1 MNRRNFLKTGVAST
15 ISSMATGVSVFSYTD
30 ANAQS
35 DDYKALIYVY
45 MVGGNDGFNCFVPM
59 DEAIYKIYNKSR
71 GGADGVALRRNAGDP
86 GISGDNG
93 LLIPLDGPEHLGMH
107 PSMKPLQSFWNDK
120 SMAIITNVGPL
131 VRPITKTEYA
141 GLVRDGDSSQ
151 IPNQLFDHGGQQNCW
166 HNAMGDPKVQSGWGG
181 RALQNAG
188 KGKSYSFAGDKRW
201 GQAPRVAQLR
211 LSGTALSYDDNA
223 IKQSGVTTTSR
234 LDLIKML
241 VGSATGSTSEFVK
254 AWGEQEK
261 STIDVNETISPL
273 FSGTPAA
280 EIATGFAAARDVAF
294 VRHLRRAA
302 TIISARSKLGGV
314 RDIICVGTGDFDT
327 HSNQLQRHPILLRD
341 MSEALTGFT
350 NTMRLMGLSDK
361 VTVMTASDFGRS
373 LKPNS
378 SNGTDHAWGNC
389 QLVLGGAVRGQK
401 SYGIWPD
408 YALDGADDKGSG
420 PNAKGQFIPTTSVN
434 QYAATVLDWFLPN
447 SQMSSVLPDLANFTV
462 KNLGFMKPGV

>member
-1 MNRRNFLKTGVAST
+1 MNRRKFLRSGIAST
-15 ISSMATGVSVFSYTD
+15 ASLASIASGVSVFSYTD

-35 DDYKALIYVY
+35 ADYKALIYVY
-45 MVGGNDGFNCFVPM
+45 MVGGNDGFNCFVPL
-59 DEAIYKIYNKSR
+59 DEAIYKIYNQSR
-71 GGADGVALRRNAGDP
+71 DGLALRRNDSDKGIAGE
-86 GISGDNG
+86 NG
-93 LLIPLDGPEHLGMH
+93 LLRPLDGPERLGMH
-107 PSMKPLQSFWNDK
+107 PAMAALQEFWTDK
-120 SMAIITNVGPL
+120 SMAIIANVGPL
-131 VRPITKTEYA
+131 VRPITKAEYA
-141 GLVRDGDSSQ
+141 GLVREGDTSQ
-151 IPNQLFDHGGQQNCW
+151 IPSQLFDHGGQQNCW

-188 KGKSYSFAGDKRW
+188 IGKSYSFAGDKRW
-201 GQAPRVAQLR
+201 GQAPRLAQLR
-211 LSGTALSYDDNA
+211 LSGTALTYNDNA
-223 IKQSGVTTTSR
+223 IKQSGVATNSR

-241 VGSATGSTSEFVK
+241 VGSATGSSSEFVR

-261 STIDVNETISPL
+261 GTIDVNETISPL
-273 FSGTPAA
+273 FSGAIPA
-280 EIATGFAAARDVAF
+280 EITAGFSQSRDVEF

-341 MSEALTGFT
+341 MSEALAGFT
-350 NTMRLMGLSDK
+350 KTMRLMGLSDK

-378 SNGTDHAWGNC
+378 SDGTDHAWGNC

-401 SYGIWPD
+401 SYGTWPD
-408 YALDGADDKGSG
+408 YTLGGPDDKGSG

-447 SQMSSVLPDLANFTV
+447 SQLASTLPDLANFTV
-462 KNLGFMKPGV
+462 KNLGFMKPA